1 MPFKSFRDFDDL
13 VDIQAGD
20 YIVGYKELER
30 EFKIKV
36 EDLSTFL
43 NRNQRAAPYNLYV
56 HLSGSDQ
63 NSGETEGSAM
73 RTIKRAC
80 AKALWLSR
88 NMSQARKDQEANVGW
103 GIFSQ
108 SVNIFVRAGD
118 YVEDN
123 PMYLPPGCTIIG
135 DNLRAV
141 TIIPKNKFYDII
153 WVNNRCYVWGATFRR
168 HKKPSYA
175 VAYPIFK
182 YVVATGA
189 NPPID
194 PAVAPPFKP
203 DNTGV
208 NSYYYDNNTR
218 VRSATAL
225 ATEYYARYPVNPSP
239 RGDSYVPSRI
249 IGSNKDNLSLDSGR
263 PAPGDAVI
271 GPFEVAFM
279 TRYFKEIRNAN
290 FFTAGELD
298 FGDLEFW
305 QTQWYK
311 NNMRRPFTLTS
322 PYPQGNSSITQ
333 STEEGADNAGGGVL
347 VDGYDVEGPLRS
359 MVMDSFTQFNEGG
372 KGIHIKNNGY
382 AQLVSTFTICCTE
395 GVICETGGTCSINT
409 SNCSFGLS
417 GLVATGKSPRPTII
431 GRLETPISRLTN
443 QIVIKDLGPG
453 ATRPGFANR
462 PNDPEGAGRFYGTMH
477 EDGFTNDFQPYPG
490 QVFALIDYTQ
500 NSQVGPLTAAN
511 SGNYFT
517 ILSASPLFRR
527 TRLNPIT
534 NETEFIDQNFISV
547 IQLEQNYSITDDL
560 TIIENIE
567 TGERYIYGD
576 YDAQGQR
583 TVSRPV
589 TAINATDTEAFFYI
603 RSTITTSAHT
613 MEYIGTG
620 TTLLAAIPQKG
631 GQTDVSKEVV
641 ADNVGRVFFTAT
653 NQFGDFRIGQGLT
666 IVQATGTI
674 EGDTFR
680 RSILQTITPFTIAIG
695 S

>member
-13 VDIQAGD
+13 VDIQTGD

-43 NRNQRAAPYNLYV
+43 NRNQRSAPYNLYV

-63 NSGETEGSAM
+63 NNGETEGSAM

-80 AKALWLSR
+80 AKALWISR
-88 NMSQARKDQEANVGW
+88 NISQLRKDTEPGW
-103 GIFSQ
+103 GVFSQ

-123 PMYLPPGCTIIG
+123 PVYLPPGCTIIG

-168 HKKPSYA
+168 HKYPSYA

-182 YVVATGA
+182 FVGPGS
-189 NPPID
+189 ND
-194 PAVAPPFKP
+194 SLSVAPPYKP
-203 DNTGV
+203 DATGL
-208 NSYYYDNNTR
+208 NSYYYDNNKRIIRGIEQGTKWYE
-218 VRSATAL
+218 L
-225 ATEYYARYPVNPSP
+225 YPQFPSP
-239 RGDSYVPSRI
+239 RGDSYVPSRVT
-249 IGSNKDNLSLDSGR
+249 GTNLDNLSQDSGR
-263 PAPGDAVI
+263 PFPGDTVT
-271 GPFEVAFM
+271 GPFEIAFM
-279 TRYFKEIRNAN
+279 TRYFKGIRNAN

-311 NNMRRPFTLTS
+311 RNIRRPYTLTS

-333 STEEGADNAGGGVL
+333 STIEGADDAGGGVL
-347 VDGYDVEGPLRS
+347 VDGYDVDGPLRS

-372 KGIHIKNNGY
+372 KGIHIVNNGY

-443 QIVIKDLGPG
+443 QVIINNLGPQ
-453 ATRPGFANR
+453 AQRKDKPG
-462 PNDPEGAGRFYGTMH
+462 EFYSFLQ
-477 EDGFTNDFQPYPG
+477 EDGFQADFQPYPG

-500 NSQVGPLTAAN
+500 NSQVGPLTAIN
-511 SGNYFT
+511 SGSYFT

-527 TRLNPIT
+527 TRINPST
-534 NETEFIDQNFISV
+534 GETEFIDQNFISV

-560 TIIENIE
+560 SITQDLE
-567 TGERYIYGD
+567 TGVPYIYGD
-576 YDAQGQR
+576 YDAQQQR
-583 TVSRPV
+583 TITRPV
-589 TAINATDTEAFFYI
+589 TAINAENTEAFFYI

-620 TTLLAAIPQKG
+620 TTLLSAIPQKG
-631 GQTDVSKEVV
+631 GETDTSKEVV
-641 ADNVGRVFFTAT
+641 FDSVGRVFFTAT

-695 S
+695 G